1 MKGYRINPNRE
12 FVLRIIEGV
21 IRKEGHCPCRKDVND
36 ETLCPC
42 DEFVKTGVCRCGLF
56 IKEED
61 ANNFIDKEKKEKTN

>member
-61 ANNFIDKEKKEKTN
+61 ANNFIDKEKKDKTN

>member
-21 IRKEGHCPCRKDVND
+21 IRKEGHCPCRKDVTD

>member
-21 IRKEGHCPCRKDVND
+21 IRKEGHCPCRKDVNE

-42 DEFVKTGVCRCGLF
+42 DEFIKSGICRCGLF

-61 ANNFIDKEKKEKTN
+61 VEKFKPKEKTESAN